1 MPCLNVSTNVN
12 LEGVDTSTILA
23 EASKSVADIIGKPEA
38 SSPTSTPPRNRNR
51 SGGVIRSKTYSK
63 TGSLSMGRKRRR
75 SSPTSPSP
83 SSVERSPPATR
94 SRSRAARSGTSTP
107 SGLAPTVPQEV
118 ESSGSRS
125 TRRSYSARRPRG
137 MPASAAAPSSPEE
150 AAAGDSI
157 GAQLVTPEPA
167 SASTAGGKALPASTA
182 GGEELTAPASP
193 AGGEEVEPM
202 LEPEDTAAGAMLEP
216 EDTAAAG
223 AFLPNSSP
231 LRMPYL
237 LEQDS
242 NGQLCEEQ
250 SPDPDPVL
258 MEPYWKAEK
267 EYFDKI
273 AQITKLPTL
282 DSDTATSPNIIQESE
297 ADTILKASEFVLGL
311 SSYIDGELLR
321 NCSGI
326 LMEWSKGAGTI
337 LTTSQLICSRSP
349 NVDEWLGGDEYALNA
364 EDVFLLGRYEL
375 NLQIGNGKVLSK
387 GAGKFQHHHYMY
399 TDGHISPFGA
409 GGAVINFE
417 GDVTGMITSS
427 IHFIPSSIIRKCL
440 EIWRTYSHV
449 PRIHLGMKLFGIKCL
464 NLVSKEKI
472 SRKYNVDA
480 GLIVKEVSA
489 ESNAEKLG
497 VRMGDIILSVNGE
510 VIATAVELE
519 NKLLDIS
526 KALLEKG
533 IVPGS
538 GVDVTLALG
547 VFNTTKCARGRILLR
562 AKLSND
568 EEIIEEGKYNVIYK
582 RPNVAAPDV
591 SF

>member
-1 MPCLNVSTNVN
+1 M
-12 LEGVDTSTILA
+12 
-23 EASKSVADIIGKPEA
+23 
-38 SSPTSTPPRNRNR
+38 
-51 SGGVIRSKTYSK
+51 
-63 TGSLSMGRKRRR
+63 
-75 SSPTSPSP
+75 
-83 SSVERSPPATR
+83 
-94 SRSRAARSGTSTP
+94 
-107 SGLAPTVPQEV
+107 APTVPQEV

-349 NVDEWLGGDEYALNA
+349 NVDEWLGGESGDEYALNA
-364 EDVFLLGRYEL
+364 EVRVQLLHKDDFGKGELMYLDKQYDFAVFRVLMDEPKKLPRFSNERFAQDVFLLGRYEL

-568 EEIIEEGKYNVIYK
+568 EEIIEEGCSV
-582 RPNVAAPDV
+582 V
-591 SF
+591 SLKNLQLFVYG